1 MSTEKKRFKG
11 RDVTEAMAAAREH
24 FKLSRRE
31 IDYEIVERR
40 QVGPLE
46 KVEPELEIEAWPAE
60 RAREIPVDEPR
71 ERRDRRDRGDRGD
84 RGGRGRGRDRDRDR
98 DRGDRGGRGG
108 RREERAPRERETVDE
123 EPFVM
128 PELFP
133 DKDETDVETVLRNL
147 SDGLITGLDLDL
159 RVDRISKNEIGVRVH
174 LEGDDVHELTDADG
188 EALDALQYLGNR
200 LLAKDG
206 RLDVRVSFDAGGYR
220 ERHETSLIDK
230 AKQFAKEVL
239 EGDDAKKMPAMGPYE
254 RRLVHIALAEIE
266 GIRTFSTGSG
276 YNRRLHVARAEEG
289 DSDS

>member
-24 FKLSRRE
+24 FNLSRRE
-31 IDYEIVERR
+31 IAYEIVERR

-46 KVEPELEIEAWPAE
+46 KVEGEVEIEAWQAE
-60 RAREIPVDEPR
+60 SPREIAVEEPR
-71 ERRDRRDRGDRGD
+71 ERRDRGDRGD
-84 RGGRGRGRDRDRDR
+84 RGGRGRGRDRDRGDRGRGRDR
-98 DRGDRGGRGG
+98 DRDRD
-108 RREERAPRERETVDE
+108 ERPRREREPVE
-123 EPFVM
+123 EVPFVM

-133 DKDETDVETVLRNL
+133 DTDETDVETVLRTL
-147 SDGLITGLDLDL
+147 SDALITGLDLDL
-159 RVDRISKNEIGVRVH
+159 RVARVSKNEIGVRVH
-174 LEGDDVHELTDADG
+174 LEGEDAHELTDADG

-220 ERHETSLIDK
+220 ERHETRLIEQ
-230 AKQFAKEVL
+230 AQQFAKEVL
-239 EGDDAKKMPAMGPYE
+239 AGDDAKKMPAMGPYE

-276 YNRRLHVARAEEG
+276 YNRRLHVAKAEDG
-289 DSDS
+289 ASDD